1 MTLPNISNNNSVLG
15 LSSLDLNE
23 MHDFALKIAEACKD
37 LILKLWAGG
46 SFGETLKADKTP
58 VSEVDL
64 QAEALARKMIQE
76 RYPSHGI
83 MGEEYESINP
93 DSDFQWTL
101 DPIDGTQNLINLI
114 PTFGTLIG
122 LRFKDT
128 AIIGIIDHPVLNTRI
143 SGGIGLG
150 VFHNNSKIT
159 LADLK
164 NDSLSSND
172 IIATNSPAVFGDT
185 LDDKELF
192 NKVLSFHPHSRIYYD
207 CYDQTLAVLGRL
219 AVVVE
224 PNLKIWDITPL
235 EALINEL
242 GGKCVRFNE
251 RGNCSNMLVNAV
263 FGKAKAVDLMY
274 EHLGL

>member
-1 MTLPNISNNNSVLG
+1 MALLNISKNYSLSG
-15 LSSLDLNE
+15 LSQLELKE
-23 MHDFALKIAEACKD
+23 MHDFAFKIADACKN

-122 LRFKDT
+122 LRLKDK
-128 AIIGIIDHPVLNTRI
+128 AIIGIIDHPVLNFRI
-143 SGGIGLG
+143 NGGIGLG

-164 NDSLSSND
+164 TDSLSSND
-172 IIATNSPAVFGDT
+172 IIATNSPAVFGENIA
-185 LDDKELF
+185 DKELF
-192 NKVLSFHPHSRIYYD
+192 TNVLSFHPHSRIYYD

-235 EALINEL
+235 EALLSGL

-251 RGNCSNMLVNAV
+251 RGAGPSMLVNAV
-263 FGKAKAVDLMY
+263 FGKTKAVDLMCK
-274 EHLGL
+274 HLGL